1 MCVYRKRVKKA
12 LCLVQLIYIFGNE
25 SKSYIAPVEFDL
37 MSMVEAGE
45 GITYQSKPV
54 ELSTLVRC
62 IEAFSNSPINE
73 RENFTRSGKA
83 PFYDSEDITA
93 EHYQKS
99 WSVLS
104 DRYDNGRSLLPSGL
118 IFG

>member
-1 MCVYRKRVKKA
+1 
-12 LCLVQLIYIFGNE
+12 
-25 SKSYIAPVEFDL
+25 

-45 GITYQSKPV
+45 GIAHQSKPV
-54 ELSTLVRC
+54 DLSALVRC

-73 RENFTRSGKA
+73 WENFTKSGKA

-118 IFG
+118 ILGESNIKRQDIRVAFMALLCEQKIWMTEHLKN